1 MKLQGSLRLE
11 YKDESY
17 VLLVK
22 TFLKN
27 DAYYFYISD
36 KEKENALLDGEIL
49 ELTYT
54 DSFSSTEK
62 DGEDHLQKVPD
73 EVVKAIEKM
82 LLDNKQ
88 LWYY

>member
-11 YKDESY
+11 YNEESY

-36 KEKENALLDGEIL
+36 KEQENTILNGEIL

-54 DSFSSTEK
+54 DSFCSTAKEDEK
-62 DGEDHLQKVPD
+62 IEQKVP
-73 EVVKAIEKM
+73 EEIVKAIEKM
-82 LLDNKQ
+82 LLENKQ